1 MRRWSVFLGMAGCL
15 AGCLLAVGCATKTDV
30 ARLENRI
37 NQMESRNQALEEKIS
52 KQMDQLDQMLEKRE
66 KQDNKLRELFAG
78 QDAEFYQLRNEV
90 RQLSGRF
97 EESEHR
103 VSRKLKDLS
112 TTLEAHREK
121 LTSLSKTVELND
133 TRISRLAAYLGI
145 ESDEKLDAAVDTQ
158 KEKDGGGKSEPR
170 KDLPAEK
177 LYAFA
182 KKSFDQKNYETAR
195 DAFEKFLETYPDSDK
210 ADNARFWIGEVYFN
224 EQWYEKA
231 ILEYQSVMDNYP
243 KGNKV
248 PAAYLKQGIAFQEL
262 DETGN
267 AKLVLKELIRKFP
280 DTNEADIARKKIN
293 QIE

>member
-1 MRRWSVFLGMAGCL
+1 MQRWSVFVVMAGCL
-15 AGCLLAVGCATKTDV
+15 AGCLLAAGCATKTDV

-37 NQMESRNQALEEKIS
+37 SQLESRNQALEERIS

-103 VSRKLKDLS
+103 ASRKLKDLS
-112 TTLEAHREK
+112 TTLEVHREK
-121 LTSLSKTVELND
+121 LASLSETVELND

-145 ESDEKLDAAVDTQ
+145 ESDEKLDAAVETQ
-158 KEKDGGGKSEPR
+158 KDKAGGGKSETP

-224 EQWYEKA
+224 EKWYEKA

-248 PAAYLKQGIAFQEL
+248 AAAYLKQGIAFQEL

-267 AKLVLKELIRKFP
+267 ARLVLKELIRKFP
-280 DTNEADIARKKIN
+280 DTNEADIARKRIN